1 MTHRF
6 IAKFLILA
14 LLLQSII
21 FFHPDLVSA
30 APDSDGSA
38 NLDLTLTPS
47 LPSSAIIGQNFAF
60 TVSLKN
66 ENTSD
71 GDGYRAGFI
80 LSLPTGVTFQSAPG
94 L

>member
-1 MTHRF
+1 MSRRLL
-6 IAKFLILA
+6 AKFLIVS
-14 LLLQSII
+14 LLLQNSL
-21 FFHPDLVSA
+21 FFPLDFISA
-30 APDSDGSA
+30 APDPDGSA

-60 TVSLKN
+60 NVSLKN

-80 LSLPTGVTFQSAPG
+80 LSLPA
-94 L
+94 